1 MDISVVPMFCPD
13 TSKLRREAFLLL
25 RKEHSLL
32 LEVRAQLRTN
42 IWYTTSSQELLLG
55 EISSAAAVASV
66 SISQL
71 KEMVTSVDTN
81 TSSSAVTF
89 GL

>member
-42 IWYTTSSQELLLG
+42 IWYTTSSQELLFIEPCFGITFFKHRCHPLHMTKRRG
-55 EISSAAAVASV
+55 
-66 SISQL
+66 SQ
-71 KEMVTSVDTN
+71 
-81 TSSSAVTF
+81 
-89 GL
+89 